1 MKKITKS
8 ALCFLLA
15 VITVFSLAGCSK
27 VQMTEDNIL
36 QTVIDVETALKDF
49 DEETLKKYVDSKTLD
64 VIIQYAEKHIQFEQ
78 LGTRIFESMTMNVE
92 SVDTEKQTVTVRIT
106 NYDYTSTA
114 SIFVSNLKSSYTPVQ
129 LMNKIDDENFLNSQ
143 LSELVELM
151 GMTSDEYEKT
161 VTLKVEKGKR
171 NLVLVFDEEAE
182 DAVSGGALSSIK
194 DIYK

>member
-15 VITVFSLAGCSK
+15 IITVFSLSGCSK

-78 LGTRIFESMTMNVE
+78 LGTRIFESMSDSPLFCRSLSLLKGR
-92 SVDTEKQTVTVRIT
+92 SVDK
-106 NYDYTSTA
+106 
-114 SIFVSNLKSSYTPVQ
+114 
-129 LMNKIDDENFLNSQ
+129 NFRFIPGDV
-143 LSELVELM
+143 LVAILLM
-151 GMTSDEYEKT
+151 G
-161 VTLKVEKGKR
+161 
-171 NLVLVFDEEAE
+171 F
-182 DAVSGGALSSIK
+182 IK
-194 DIYK
+194 FKFEVKYLN